1 MHSRRYA
8 LWMVMLPL
16 LPAALGCAASTEA
29 VGKFVSRPFR
39 RTVEQTYGIKT
50 PADRVKELRK
60 LAKGAKRQPAA
71 EQEGNVARLSDDFQ
85 RESDPWVRR
94 EILRA
99 LAHFPQPASGSVLVS
114 ALADNDIE
122 TRRTA
127 CLALGVRGD
136 DIAVRELARVVSS
149 ETNQDVRIAA
159 VKALGASGN
168 QQSLV
173 PLSEVMLDADPAL
186 QAQAQESLVTVSG
199 RDYGSDVE
207 AWRQFA
213 QSGKSDAPEISFA
226 EKLRRAFY

>member
-1 MHSRRYA
+1 
-8 LWMVMLPL
+8 MLPL
-16 LPAALGCAASTEA
+16 MPVVLGCAASTEA

-39 RTVEQTYGIKT
+39 KTVEQTYGIKT

-60 LAKGAKRQPAA
+60 LAKGATRQPAA
-71 EQEGNVARLSDDFQ
+71 EQEANVARLADDFQ

-94 EILRA
+94 ETLRA
-99 LAHFPQPASGSVLVS
+99 LAHFPQPSAGAVLVA
-114 ALADNDIE
+114 ALGDNDVE

-127 CLALGVRGD
+127 CQALGVRGD

-168 QQSLV
+168 KQSLV

-186 QAQAQESLVTVSG
+186 QAQAQESLVAVSG

-213 QSGKSDAPEISFA
+213 QSGKTDAPEISFA